1 MNVGVF
7 LCLEPYTSL
16 ENNLRLA
23 HEYGF
28 NYADITDTHS
38 GGSMFASAGLSAS
51 VSLDDNPFEIRRTFE
66 RNGMKIMTLSAHALL
81 LEPSSPANYATAEI
95 MKAIKFAA
103 GAGIEYVITTETF
116 AKSEWAKSL
125 TYKEKVFI
133 AAEKLYNPCKMAADY
148 GIKLCLEQHGPLTD
162 TIDGIADIMDRLGNP
177 DSLGVNLD
185 TGNSWL
191 GGTNPVDL
199 AKKYHDKIYHIHWKD
214 LGPEWLPKR
223 GTIFGCG
230 FSTIEVGTG
239 CIDVAGVIEV
249 LKDNKNI
256 KYSTLEVGGSAEL
269 LRASAKYI
277 EDRWNA

>member
-51 VSLDDNPFEIRRTFE
+51 VSLDDNPFEVRRTFE

-81 LEPSSPANYATAEI
+81 LEPSSPANFATSQI

-125 TYKEKVFI
+125 PVTKEEILRACRYAVHGFDDAEPARPEQGNPAHRADTSAAARNLANLEERLAQACAKLHATPAELGTETLSRLDRICEAAAVELGREMKPDESQLRADYDLTLREI
-133 AAEKLYNPCKMAADY
+133 VLRLRAEKEANGKAAQ
-148 GIKLCLEQHGPLTD
+148 EEP
-162 TIDGIADIMDRLGNP
+162 R
-177 DSLGVNLD
+177 GVK
-185 TGNSWL
+185 
-191 GGTNPVDL
+191 
-199 AKKYHDKIYHIHWKD
+199 AQ
-214 LGPEWLPKR
+214 
-223 GTIFGCG
+223 
-230 FSTIEVGTG
+230 
-239 CIDVAGVIEV
+239 
-249 LKDNKNI
+249 
-256 KYSTLEVGGSAEL
+256 
-269 LRASAKYI
+269 
-277 EDRWNA
+277 

>member
-28 NYADITDTHS
+28 THADITDTHS

-66 RNGMKIMTLSAHALL
+66 RHGMKIMTLSAHALL

-162 TIDGIADIMDRLGNP
+162 TIDGIGDIMDRLGNP

-191 GGTNPVDL
+191 
-199 AKKYHDKIYHIHWKD
+199 
-214 LGPEWLPKR
+214 
-223 GTIFGCG
+223 
-230 FSTIEVGTG
+230 IEVGTG

>member
-1 MNVGVF
+1 
-7 LCLEPYTSL
+7 
-16 ENNLRLA
+16 
-23 HEYGF
+23 
-28 NYADITDTHS
+28 
-38 GGSMFASAGLSAS
+38 
-51 VSLDDNPFEIRRTFE
+51 
-66 RNGMKIMTLSAHALL
+66 MTLSAHALL
-81 LEPSSPANYATAEI
+81 LEPSSPAN
-95 MKAIKFAA
+95 
-103 GAGIEYVITTETF
+103 
-116 AKSEWAKSL
+116 
-125 TYKEKVFI
+125 
-133 AAEKLYNPCKMAADY
+133 Y

-162 TIDGIADIMDRLGNP
+162 TIDGIGDIMDRLGNP

-230 FSTIEVGTG
+230 FSTIEVGIG

>member
-28 NYADITDTHS
+28 THADITDTHS

-51 VSLDDNPFEIRRTFE
+51 VSLDDNPYEVRRTFE
-66 RNGMKIMTLSAHALL
+66 RNGMTIMTLSAHALL
-81 LEPSSPANYATAEI
+81 LEPSSPANYATGEI

-125 TYKEKVFI
+125 TYKEKVFT
-133 AAEKLYNPCKMAADY
+133 AAEKLYNPCRMAADY

-162 TIDGIADIMDRLGNP
+162 TIDGI
-177 DSLGVNLD
+177 
-185 TGNSWL
+185 
-191 GGTNPVDL
+191 
-199 AKKYHDKIYHIHWKD
+199 
-214 LGPEWLPKR
+214 
-223 GTIFGCG
+223 
-230 FSTIEVGTG
+230 
-239 CIDVAGVIEV
+239 
-249 LKDNKNI
+249 
-256 KYSTLEVGGSAEL
+256 
-269 LRASAKYI
+269 
-277 EDRWNA
+277 

>member
-51 VSLDDNPFEIRRTFE
+51 VSLDDNPFEVRRTFE

-81 LEPSSPANYATAEI
+81 LEPSSPANFATSEI

-125 TYKEKVFI
+125 SYKEKVFT
-133 AAEKLYNPCKMAADY
+133 AAEKLYNPCRMAADY

-177 DSLGVNLD
+177 DSLGVNVFSVSLGYAYFDNDTWTLPKSALD
-185 TGNSWL
+185 GQSTRASRAATRSL
-191 GGTNPVDL
+191 ERECLAEDERKRL
-199 AKKYHDKIYHIHWKD
+199 AKIGVVDKENVYAPQHIEQCHHRHQRRA
-214 LGPEWLPKR
+214 P
-223 GTIFGCG
+223 
-230 FSTIEVGTG
+230 TG
-239 CIDVAGVIEV
+239 DALYTTNHYKAHQSC
-249 LKDNKNI
+249 
-256 KYSTLEVGGSAEL
+256 
-269 LRASAKYI
+269 
-277 EDRWNA
+277 

>member
-81 LEPSSPANYATAEI
+81 LEPSSPANFATAEI

-103 GAGIEYVITTETF
+103 GAGIEYV
-116 AKSEWAKSL
+116 
-125 TYKEKVFI
+125 
-133 AAEKLYNPCKMAADY
+133 P
-148 GIKLCLEQHGPLTD
+148 
-162 TIDGIADIMDRLGNP
+162 LGN
-177 DSLGVNLD
+177 DILRLHAVYFRDNHDRVNNFD
-185 TGNSWL
+185 IGITWRFN
-191 GGTNPVDL
+191 
-199 AKKYHDKIYHIHWKD
+199 IY
-214 LGPEWLPKR
+214 KR
-223 GTIFGCG
+223 
-230 FSTIEVGTG
+230 
-239 CIDVAGVIEV
+239 
-249 LKDNKNI
+249 
-256 KYSTLEVGGSAEL
+256 
-269 LRASAKYI
+269 
-277 EDRWNA
+277 

>member
-16 ENNLRLA
+16 ENNLKLA
-23 HEYGF
+23 KAAGF
-28 NYADITDTHS
+28 DYADITDTHS
-38 GGSMFASAGLSAS
+38 SGSMFASAGLSAS
-51 VSLDDNPFEIRRTFE
+51 VSLDDNPFEVKRTFE
-66 RNGMKIMTLSAHALL
+66 RCGMHIMTLSAHAVL

-116 AKSEWAKSL
+116 AKSEWAKKL
-125 TYKEKVFI
+125 TYEQSVFI

-162 TIDGIADIMDRLGNP
+162 TIDGIGDIMSMLGDP
-177 DSLGVNLD
+177 PALGVNLD

-191 GGTNPVDL
+191 GGTNPVEL
-199 AKKYHDKIYHIHWKD
+199 AKKYKNRIYHIHWKD
-214 LGPEWLPKR
+214 LGEEWLPKR

-230 FSTIEVGTG
+230 MSNIELGTG
-239 CIDVAGVIEV
+239 CIDIAGVIEV
-249 LKDNKNI
+249 LKDRREI
-256 KYSTLEVGGSAEL
+256 KYSTLEVVGPPEL
-269 LRASAKYI
+269 LRNSTKYI
-277 EDRWNA
+277 QDRWNS

>member
-1 MNVGVF
+1 MASNSALNSTVRSRTRSTA
-7 LCLEPYTSL
+7 LRTSW
-16 ENNLRLA
+16 
-23 HEYGF
+23 
-28 NYADITDTHS
+28 I
-38 GGSMFASAGLSAS
+38 ASAT
-51 VSLDDNPFEIRRTFE
+51 PT
-66 RNGMKIMTLSAHALL
+66 H
-81 LEPSSPANYATAEI
+81 
-95 MKAIKFAA
+95 
-103 GAGIEYVITTETF
+103 
-116 AKSEWAKSL
+116 
-125 TYKEKVFI
+125 
-133 AAEKLYNPCKMAADY
+133 
-148 GIKLCLEQHGPLTD
+148 
-162 TIDGIADIMDRLGNP
+162 
-177 DSLGVNLD
+177 LD